1 MQNNKYQTALTALA
15 LTLLLTSGAIAQ
27 GFVGGDIIG
36 ATPVKDAAIAVMKI
50 VAFAGIAFGMVRLMS
65 GRHTMEGLVTMGVG
79 ALGVAKT
86 DAIAGLMGL

>member
-1 MQNNKYQTALTALA
+1 MQNNRYQAVLTALA

-27 GFVGGDIIG
+27 GVGGDIIG

-86 DAIAGLMGL
+86 DSIAGLMGL

>member
-1 MQNNKYQTALTALA
+1 MQNSKSQTILTALA
-15 LTLLLTSGAIAQ
+15 LTLLLANGAMAQ
-27 GFVGGDIIG
+27 AAGGDVLG
-36 ATPVKDAAIAVMKI
+36 VSTVRDAAIVVFKVLAVL
-50 VAFAGIAFGMVRLMS
+50 GIGFGFIRLMS